1 MEKIFVK
8 LKGMLN
14 IEEIDSEKLESF
26 INHNYIPQKRYK
38 IVRDIL
44 LMWIVGIMTSILGAN
59 PIITTI
65 LVMSLVI
72 YYTYISVRVL
82 RIKEIDM
89 ANTNLYRG
97 VQGVVIAFICV
108 VISYKILAWNN
119 NMGII
124 LLVLFIIFLILS
136 MILLM
141 KLGIRNIKKD
151 VFRNAKNN
159 TSIIYV
165 VSFGGGILGISL
177 GSILLSDANQKGIL
191 VLVAFILLAMALCFA
206 GSVIYL
212 LKYYILTNIDFDK
225 KEDKRKKSIK
235 TKKKRYV

>member
-1 MEKIFVK
+1 MEKIFIK

-119 NMGII
+119 NVRII
-124 LLVLFIIFLILS
+124 LLISFIIF
-136 MILLM
+136 MIIIM
-141 KLGIRNIKKD
+141 NVFVKLGIKNIKND
-151 VFRNAKNN
+151 AFKNVKGN
-159 TSIIYV
+159 TSMIYSV
-165 VSFGGGILGISL
+165 AFAGGALGMSFA
-177 GSILLSDANQKGIL
+177 SILLSDASEDGIL
-191 VLVAFILLAMALCFA
+191 VFVALGLLFIALGFSC
-206 GSVIYL
+206 SVGYL

-235 TKKKRYV
+235 TKKKKYI

>member
-1 MEKIFVK
+1 MEKIFIK

-108 VISYKILAWNN
+108 IS
-119 NMGII
+119 
-124 LLVLFIIFLILS
+124 
-136 MILLM
+136 
-141 KLGIRNIKKD
+141 R
-151 VFRNAKNN
+151 
-159 TSIIYV
+159 
-165 VSFGGGILGISL
+165 
-177 GSILLSDANQKGIL
+177 
-191 VLVAFILLAMALCFA
+191 
-206 GSVIYL
+206 
-212 LKYYILTNIDFDK
+212 YITYRI
-225 KEDKRKKSIK
+225 
-235 TKKKRYV
+235 

>member
-1 MEKIFVK
+1 MEKIFIK

-119 NMGII
+119 NVRII
-124 LLVLFIIFLILS
+124 LLISFIIFMIIS
-136 MILLM
+136 MNVFI
-141 KLGIRNIKKD
+141 KLGIKNIKND
-151 VFRNAKNN
+151 AFKNN
-159 TSIIYV
+159 
-165 VSFGGGILGISL
+165 
-177 GSILLSDANQKGIL
+177 
-191 VLVAFILLAMALCFA
+191 
-206 GSVIYL
+206 
-212 LKYYILTNIDFDK
+212 
-225 KEDKRKKSIK
+225 
-235 TKKKRYV
+235 